1 MKRDGREVVEGIQY
15 QGVDEQIIYSLT
27 TTNWGSNPT
36 ATVSVKA
43 YDVTDDYTDVSG
55 TVLSGSAS
63 VSDDVITLP
72 KVKSLTLGH
81 LYRIEV
87 QFTITGVGTPF
98 EAYIQIEGTR

>member
-1 MKRDGREVVEGIQY
+1 MRPISREVAEGKLY
-15 QGVDEQIIYSLT
+15 QGVDEQIVYSLT
-27 TTNWGSNPT
+27 TTPWGSNPT
-36 ATVSVKA
+36 STVSVKA
-43 YDVTDDYTDVSG
+43 YDVTDSYAEVTG

-87 QFTITGVGTPF
+87 QFTVTGSATPF